1 MPVLAELPVFTLGLW
16 GLATLLTLLLLARMV
31 AFEQY
36 HEFPLFCTYLTVNLL
51 QTAVGVFLYQGYGFT
66 SSSSYQIAWTTQAF
80 VVVARALAAAEVC
93 YLVLGKYKGVWA
105 LATRILTFCG
115 LLVLGLALYFGRN
128 GYTVGIATLE
138 IGLEA
143 CIATWVAGLFLFARY
158 YNVRV
163 LPVTG
168 LLGLGMGLLSCFKI
182 LNDLVFEQFARRY
195 GDAWNHASMGAFAGI
210 LLIWIWAFRKSRVE
224 TVPEPTLRPSIVYAS
239 LIPQVNRQLA
249 ELNEHLTQLWKLE
262 SPKS

>member
-1 MPVLAELPVFTLGLW
+1 MLADMPTLTLALW
-16 GLATLLTLLLLARMV
+16 GLATLLTLLLLARLV

-66 SSSSYQIAWTTQAF
+66 SSFSYQIAWTTQAF

-93 YLVLGKYKGVWA
+93 YVVLGNYNGVWA
-105 LATRILTFCG
+105 LATRILSFCG

-128 GYTVGIATLE
+128 GYTVGIAALE
-138 IGLEA
+138 IALEA
-143 CIATWVAGLFLFARY
+143 CIATCVVGLFLFARY

-168 LLGLGMGLLSCFKI
+168 LLGLGIGLLSCFKI
-182 LNDLVFEQFARRY
+182 LNDLVFERFARRY
-195 GDAWNHASMGAFAGI
+195 GDAWNHASIGAFAGI
-210 LLIWIWAFRKSRVE
+210 LLIWIWAFRKSSVE
-224 TVPEPTLRPSIVYAS
+224 TVPEPKLRPSMVYAS

-249 ELNEHLTQLWKLE
+249 ELNEHLAQLWKLE
-262 SPKS
+262 SPNS

>member
-1 MPVLAELPVFTLGLW
+1 MLAELPTFTLGLW
-16 GLATLLTLLLLARMV
+16 GLATLLTLLLLGRMV
-31 AFEQY
+31 AIEQY
-36 HEFPLFCTYLTVNLL
+36 HEFPLFCTYLMVNLL
-51 QTAVGVFLYQGYGFT
+51 QTAVGVLLYQGYGFT
-66 SSSSYQIAWTTQAF
+66 SSFSYQIAWTTQAF

-93 YLVLGKYKGVWA
+93 YLVLGKYKGLWA

-182 LNDLVFEQFARRY
+182 LNDLVFERFARRF
-195 GDAWNHASMGAFAGI
+195 GDAWNYASLGAFAGI
-210 LLIWIWAFRKSRVE
+210 LLMWIWALRKSSVE
-224 TVPEPTLRPSIVYAS
+224 TVPEPKLRPSMVYAS

-249 ELNEHLTQLWKLE
+249 ELNEQLTQLWKLE